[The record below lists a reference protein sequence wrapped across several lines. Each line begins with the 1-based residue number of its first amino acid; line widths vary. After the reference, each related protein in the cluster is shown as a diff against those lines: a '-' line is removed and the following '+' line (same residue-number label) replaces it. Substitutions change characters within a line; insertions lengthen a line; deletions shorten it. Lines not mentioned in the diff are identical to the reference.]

1 MKSISISTIVLWAL
15 VILGFVAGA
24 KVSIDNF
31 NGIACPNV
39 LMMPV
44 CYVVTAAY
52 ALMLGSLIINNNGCK
67 HYFFCIGWSIAFV
80 IAAFASLV
88 EMFSN
93 TSVCPSTS
101 GGLRAASGAGL
112 PLCYISLAMLVVIII
127 LFIKGP
133 YKQACDI
140 HNNKLK

>member
-1 MKSISISTIVLWAL
+1 MKSISVSTIVLWAL
-15 VILGFVAGA
+15 VILGFLSGA

-31 NGIACPNV
+31 NGLACPNI

-52 ALMLGSLIINNNGCK
+52 GLMLGSLIINHNGCK
-67 HYFFCIGWSIAFV
+67 HYFFCIGWSVAFV
-80 IAAFASLV
+80 IAALASLA
-88 EMFSN
+88 EMFS
-93 TSVCPSTS
+93 TSAVCPSTS
-101 GGLRAASGAGL
+101 GGLRAASSAGL
-112 PLCYISLAMLVVIII
+112 PLCYVSLAMLVVIII

-140 HNNKLK
+140 YNNKSK

>member
-1 MKSISISTIVLWAL
+1 MKSHSISIIILWAL
-15 VILGFVAGA
+15 VILGFLAGA

-31 NGIACPNV
+31 NGMACPNI

-52 ALMLGSLIINNNGCK
+52 ALMLTSLIINNNGCK
-67 HYFFCIGWSIAFV
+67 HYFFCIGWSVAFI
-80 IAAFASLV
+80 IAAFASVV
-88 EMFSN
+88 EMFS
-93 TSVCPSTS
+93 SSAVCPSTS
-101 GGLRAASGAGL
+101 GGLRAASSAGL
-112 PLCYISLAMLVVIII
+112 PLCYVSLAMLLVIFI

-133 YKQACDI
+133 YQQACHI